1 MFYTTAP
8 DDAILSSIGEVMK
21 KKLTEYTGFMGGKSK
36 VRRTIEDYFQV
47 YLALLYNVFEIRI
60 IYGHSIMTERT

>member
-1 MFYTTAP
+1 MFYTAAS

-21 KKLTEYTGFMGGKSK
+21 KKLTEYTGFLGGKIK
-36 VRRTIEDYFQV
+36 VRRTTADYFQV
-47 YLALLYNVFEIRI
+47 YLALLYNVFEKRN